1 MVQTDDAGNEPA
13 GAEGFKGE
21 LAYARVT
28 TPVAFL
34 EVDGLLTTCRDSVF
48 AFYGAM
54 NLELKG
60 G

>member
-21 LAYARVT
+21 LAYTRMA

-34 EVDGLLTTCRDSVF
+34 VVDGFPATRGNIGG
-48 AFYGAM
+48 AFDGAVD
-54 NLELKG
+54 LELKRG
-60 G
+60 